1 MASGEASHSSG
12 SLVHRPKK
20 MCSNPSRLT
29 IDGGEGMPAQEGL
42 VRRTDRP
49 PRHGRGAMAR
59 GPEWGQFLWL
69 NHAGTRADPFLV
81 SAEVIIAGQLSLNI
95 A

>member
-1 MASGEASHSSG
+1 
-12 SLVHRPKK
+12 
-20 MCSNPSRLT
+20 
-29 IDGGEGMPAQEGL
+29 
-42 VRRTDRP
+42 
-49 PRHGRGAMAR
+49 MAR